1 MVQSKRKNQQN
12 RFRGYVE
19 GIFRK
24 NYRTTKKITSIF
36 LVLVLMLSLVLLCSC
51 GKSEKG
57 KSEEVYYVFNN
68 YNGYGPSE
76 MVMNNGYKYSSIPV
90 SYVWMVDYDEP
101 VRKRLL
107 GDLFLIDENGYK
119 NDEYAPIKT
128 LYRNDNEL
136 LVLYNNPRWFRW
148 MMYYSSDYDYPEL
161 SADVV
166 DAVGLFKGRRDR
178 ILMDEDIVNSV
189 FEIMSREELTFE
201 DVGFTRD
208 LQVISLYEYDSGIPL
223 KSVCSFEEKE
233 GKYYFRCRRDD
244 PSSEFGF
251 VNIYYETTEEEM
263 DQIVNT
269 VLKKGK
275 AVRYP
280 SMLKKRTDS

>member
-1 MVQSKRKNQQN
+1 MKNKVTPVILILLIM
-12 RFRGYVE
+12 F
-19 GIFRK
+19 
-24 NYRTTKKITSIF
+24 
-36 LVLVLMLSLVLLCSC
+36 MLIVICSC
-51 GKSEKG
+51 GKGEKFLFIFENDTDITM
-57 KSEEVYYVFNN
+57 S
-68 YNGYGPSE
+68 
-76 MVMNNGYKYSSIPV
+76 NGYKYSRIPV
-90 SYVWMVDYDEP
+90 SKVWMVDYDEK
-101 VRKRLL
+101 KRIRYVGNSLYV
-107 GDLFLIDENGYK
+107 DENGF
-119 NDEYAPIKT
+119 EYESGPGFYQ
-128 LYRNDNEL
+128 LYRNDTEL
-136 LVLYNNPRWFRW
+136 LVLTFSAWRVGW
-148 MMYYSSDYDYPEL
+148 MPYYSTDYDYPEL

-166 DAVGLFKGRRDR
+166 DAVGFFKGRRDR

-201 DVGFTRD
+201 DVGFTTN

-244 PSSEFGF
+244 PSSESGF

-280 SMLKKRTDS
+280 SMLSK